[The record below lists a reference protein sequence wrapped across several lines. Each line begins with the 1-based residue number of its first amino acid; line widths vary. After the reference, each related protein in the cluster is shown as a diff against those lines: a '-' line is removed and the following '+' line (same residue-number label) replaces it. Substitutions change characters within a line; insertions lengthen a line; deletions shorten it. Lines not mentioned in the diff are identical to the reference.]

1 MNKADLI
8 NEVVEETGY
17 QKKDITVA
25 VDAVFEAITTAL
37 ANGEKVSLFGFG
49 NFEVRE
55 RDARNGV
62 NPKLLKELKDQGVDP
77 EEAKKQAAI
86 LIEASKVPAFK
97 PAKQLKDAVK

>member
-1 MNKADLI
+1 MNKTELI
-8 NEVVEETGY
+8 SAVVASTGY
-17 QKKDITVA
+17 QKKDVEA
-25 VDAVFEAITTAL
+25 VVTSVF
-37 ANGEKVSLFGFG
+37 GEISKELQEGNKVKIVDFGV
-49 NFEVRE
+49 FEVRE

-86 LIEASKVPAFK
+86 MIEASKVPAFK